1 MCPFFCKVYP
11 FFCKTWGSCT
21 YYVITDRGG
30 SLQTITVLHREGSWV
45 PHTYFEKWF
54 FRKPFRLIP
63 WLLKRVLHLV
73 WASYYVYIAVEVTL
87 NMSKQPAWQFGEKNF
102 FVKIFRVKFFG
113 WKFGVRGWRV
123 EGPDGRD
130 GVNQG
135 EVSTIRLGML
145 ESSGLRKYSTLLVIR
160 LFSRRLCLCH
170 CLCICVPNSF
180 LNCYYHKLSESVWV
194 WGCGATRSEIWSGV
208 TMAGQTIKQGKIE
221 LLSQWTMEGWDE
233 QKNAP
238 ATWIVILL
246 YMTPFS

>member
-1 MCPFFCKVYP
+1 MWTFFCKVYP

-73 WASYYVYIAVEVTL
+73 WVSYYVYIAVEVTL

-102 FVKIFRVKFFG
+102 CENFSGEIFGWKFFG

-123 EGPDGRD
+123 EGPDRRD
-130 GVNQG
+130 GVDQG
-135 EVSTIRLGML
+135 RYPPSDL
-145 ESSGLRKYSTLLVIR
+145 ECL
-160 LFSRRLCLCH
+160 SRQDYENIAH
-170 CLCICVPNSF
+170 C
-180 LNCYYHKLSESVWV
+180 
-194 WGCGATRSEIWSGV
+194 
-208 TMAGQTIKQGKIE
+208 
-221 LLSQWTMEGWDE
+221 
-233 QKNAP
+233 
-238 ATWIVILL
+238 
-246 YMTPFS
+246 

>member
-102 FVKIFRVKFFG
+102 LWKFFG
-113 WKFGVRGWRV
+113 WNFLDENLGW
-123 EGPDGRD
+123 GGD
-130 GVNQG
+130 
-135 EVSTIRLGML
+135 
-145 ESSGLRKYSTLLVIR
+145 GLRGLT
-160 LFSRRLCLCH
+160 
-170 CLCICVPNSF
+170 
-180 LNCYYHKLSESVWV
+180 
-194 WGCGATRSEIWSGV
+194 GV
-208 TMAGQTIKQGKIE
+208 TGLTRGGIHHQTWNAWVVRIPKI
-221 LLSQWTMEGWDE
+221 
-233 QKNAP
+233 
-238 ATWIVILL
+238 
-246 YMTPFS
+246 